1 MPNARRRAACV
12 VALASLVGCAAQT
25 SDAPDAA
32 DGSQLALAP
41 SGRDSVL
48 PGRTDAVYA
57 GMPAAPPRPTMMG
70 LLGPDSAAVRARVD
84 SVFARFDRPGS
95 PGCVVAVMN
104 AGDIVYGRGYGAADI
119 ERGTPF
125 TTASAFDAASMAK
138 QFLTF
143 GLALLVREERVSLDD
158 PVQKHLPEL
167 PDYGAPVTLRHLVH
181 HTSGLRDADVRW
193 LSGGRI
199 TDPALLPGL
208 SFVPGTGHMYDD
220 TGYDLIQRV
229 IERVTGETWAAF
241 ALRRIF
247 DPLGM
252 THTGSP
258 NADTGL
264 PARVR
269 AYAPRDGGG
278 FRLRESPRNG
288 GFTSTPEDLAKWD
301 RNFYNAR
308 VGGPEVVRMMGEE
321 GRLNGGETVPY
332 AMALHT
338 EPYRGLRRQWHGGLS
353 AGYRAQFMRYPD
365 QRTSVL
371 VMCNV
376 YQFAEPNSLAEAVT
390 DMVLADAIAAAGAPE
405 DPVIPPPRAAEL
417 ARLAGTYVNPDE
429 QTLRPVRVHDGRLQV
444 RQWITWHGTEHL
456 GRGRFRVHGQPL
468 TLRFGNAGGRPTL
481 EERWDGRRSPVV
493 LSLPAETRPAAAELD
508 RYAGSYQSGE
518 LGLTF
523 QVARDGRGLVV
534 SGGPRGGLRL
544 RPAGP
549 DVFTD
554 EQYVLVLF
562 RRDDAGRIAGFTL
575 ATPRLRRVEFTRAGR
590 AGR

>member
-1 MPNARRRAACV
+1 
-12 VALASLVGCAAQT
+12 
-25 SDAPDAA
+25 
-32 DGSQLALAP
+32 
-41 SGRDSVL
+41 
-48 PGRTDAVYA
+48 
-57 GMPAAPPRPTMMG
+57 MG
-70 LLGPDSAAVRARVD
+70 LLGPDSAAVRAGVD

-104 AGDIVYGRGYGAADI
+104 AGDIVYGRGYGSADI

-138 QFLTF
+138 QFLAF
-143 GLALLVREERVSLDD
+143 SLALLVREGRLSGDD

-181 HTSGLRDADVRW
+181 HTSGLRDADARW
-193 LSGGRI
+193 LSAGRI
-199 TDPALLPGL
+199 TDLAMLPGL
-208 SFVPGTGHMYDD
+208 SFAPGTAHMYDD
-220 TGYDLIQRV
+220 TGYDLVQRV
-229 IERVTGETWAAF
+229 IERVSGEPWAAF
-241 ALRRIF
+241 ARRRIF

-258 NADTGL
+258 PVDHGL
-264 PARVR
+264 PTRVR

-278 FRLRESPRNG
+278 FRIRESPRDG
-288 GFTSTPEDLAKWD
+288 GFTSTPEDLGKWD
-301 RNFYNAR
+301 RNFYDAR
-308 VGGPEVVRMMGEE
+308 VGGPEVVRSMGEE
-321 GRLNGGETVPY
+321 GRLNSGETVPY
-332 AMALHT
+332 ALALHT

-353 AGYRAQFMRYPD
+353 AGYRSQFMRYPD

-376 YQFAEPNSLAEAVT
+376 YQLAEPNSLAEAVT
-390 DMVLADAIAAAGAPE
+390 DVVLADAIAAAGAPE
-405 DPVIPPPRAAEL
+405 DPVVPPPPAAEL

-429 QTLRPVRVHDGRLQV
+429 QTLRPVRVREGRLQV
-444 RQWITWHGTEHL
+444 RQWITWHETEHL
-456 GRGRFRVHGQPL
+456 GEGRFRVHGQPL
-468 TLRFGNAGGRPTL
+468 TLRFGSAGGRPTL
-481 EERWDGRRSPVV
+481 EEHWDGRRSPVR
-493 LSLPAETRPAAAELD
+493 LSLPSEVRPTATELN
-508 RYAGSYQSGE
+508 RFAGAYRSEE

-523 QVARDGRGLVV
+523 RVARDGRELAV

-554 EQYVLVLF
+554 DEYLLLLF
-562 RRDDAGRIAGFTL
+562 QRDHAGRIAGFIL
-575 ATPRLRRVEFTRAGR
+575 ATPRLRRVEFARAGR